1 MNKGHIIAFKSKVL
15 NGFKIGK
22 VGSPYKIF
30 MDDNEFAMS
39 VNDTRVLWFELSE
52 NSQQANIPELHI
64 KKRLTVLGYLI
75 DEDEY
80 GNVNCE
86 FIGGE

>member
-1 MNKGHIIAFKSKVL
+1 M
-15 NGFKIGK
+15 
-22 VGSPYKIF
+22 GSPYKIF

-52 NSQQANIPELHI
+52 NSQQANIPELSI
-64 KKRLTVLGYLI
+64 TTRLNLLGFLI
-75 DEDEY
+75 DRDSY

-86 FIGGE
+86 YIGGE